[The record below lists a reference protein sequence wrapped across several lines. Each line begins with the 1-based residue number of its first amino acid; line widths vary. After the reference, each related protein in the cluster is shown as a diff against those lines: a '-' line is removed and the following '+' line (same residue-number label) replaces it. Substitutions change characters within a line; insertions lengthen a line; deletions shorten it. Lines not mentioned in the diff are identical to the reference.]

1 MLKCADNED
10 IITMKADDAGDVVT
24 FMFESP
30 GTSSIAR
37 RTSRAT
43 RDPEPGRRSRHRTR
57 RFFKLHREPVASAQY
72 TRFRRNVWRKLAHRN
87 DENRPASR
95 VSRARRRSPRNAPPD
110 ALLTLDVCSPSR
122 YADQDKISDFEL
134 KLMDIDSE
142 HLGIP
147 DTEYAATVKMP
158 SAEFARICRDLS
170 SIGDTVTISVS
181 KDGVKFATTGD
192 IGQANIT
199 CRQNTSVD
207 KDNQTVI
214 DLQEPVTLT
223 FALRYLNSFTK
234 ATPLAPMVQL
244 QMSKELPVVVQYL
257 IADMGY
263 VRYYLAPKIEDEEN
277 AD

>member
-1 MLKCADNED
+1 M
-10 IITMKADDAGDVVT
+10 
-24 FMFESP
+24 
-30 GTSSIAR
+30 
-37 RTSRAT
+37 
-43 RDPEPGRRSRHRTR
+43 
-57 RFFKLHREPVASAQY
+57 
-72 TRFRRNVWRKLAHRN
+72 AHRN

-95 VSRARRRSPRNAPPD
+95 VSRRRSPRNAPPD
-110 ALLTLDVCSPSR
+110 ALLTHDVCSPSR

>member
-1 MLKCADNED
+1 MNLFPAAGGANSGCVWSRPCQHSVFRAPSTTAADVLFPPKLNPPFLPC
-10 IITMKADDAGDVVT
+10 V
-24 FMFESP
+24 
-30 GTSSIAR
+30 R
-37 RTSRAT
+37 RA
-43 RDPEPGRRSRHRTR
+43 E
-57 RFFKLHREPVASAQY
+57 
-72 TRFRRNVWRKLAHRN
+72 
-87 DENRPASR
+87 
-95 VSRARRRSPRNAPPD
+95 
-110 ALLTLDVCSPSR
+110 
-122 YADQDKISDFEL
+122 QDKISDFEL

-158 SAEFARICRDLS
+158 SAEFQRICRDLS

-181 KDGVKFATTGD
+181 KDGVKFSTTGD

-207 KDNQTVI
+207 KEEQTVI
-214 DLQEPVTLT
+214 ELQEPVTLT

-234 ATPLAPMVQL
+234 ATPLAPTVQL

-263 VRYYLAPKIEDEEN
+263 VRYYLAPKIEDEET
-277 AD
+277 AGEA